1 MMIGVAFS
9 FSTLGILI
17 SGPSKLI
24 GIPDKTWLRIVG
36 WVILSFSRVIFD
48 LCSLKEL
55 VRSVHLKS
63 GLNLDNPIL
72 NERADLWHTLFCSLG
87 SFLGPIIGAG
97 LFQAFNESDFTP
109 KISITDIFF
118 LVSLITL
125 FAHFILNI
133 IFIPDHDSFPFGDSA
148 YAATLSHSATDFDDD
163 IN

>member
-1 MMIGVAFS
+1 MAIAFT

-17 SGPSKLI
+17 SGPSKLV
-24 GIPDKTWLRIVG
+24 GIPEKTWLRMVG
-36 WVILSFSRVIFD
+36 WVILSFSRVVFD
-48 LCSLKEL
+48 LCSLREL

-63 GLNLDNPIL
+63 GLNLDNPVL

-97 LFQAFNESDFTP
+97 LFQAFNGQDSMA

-133 IFIPDHDSFPFGDSA
+133 ICIPDHDSFPFGDSA
-148 YAATLSHSATDFDDD
+148 YAATLSHSANDFDVDD
-163 IN
+163 N